1 MALQAGQVAGATGGQ
16 FSLFSFFEDIRTFL
30 FGGISTFPLT
40 IAGTFLLIG
49 LMTANYAFLFFLVG
63 FIIIVPISQ
72 VILNWGFSIILEKIG
87 VSSTLYKIYE
97 HDSCNLVLPF
107 QYFESFSTP
116 RSRPDKLVSVVPG
129 LWTAMII
136 FFFSY
141 LITNGVALYR
151 RDSGNPGEDPNKVGK
166 RKSQAMT
173 SVILTAFLGAIF
185 IIFRY
190 RLTGCD
196 TLLGLAIALG
206 VYGWMGYA
214 WYLALSDVGE
224 DRLSDLFGIANRL
237 LDPTST
243 TNQPV
248 ACVPMPMDGGRIR

>member
-1 MALQAGQVAGATGGQ
+1 MALHSGQVAGATAGQ
-16 FSLFSFFEDIRTFL
+16 FSFFSFFEDIRTFL

-49 LMTANYAFLFFLVG
+49 LMTANYAFLFFLIG
-63 FIIIVPISQ
+63 FLIIVPITQ
-72 VILNWGFSIILEKIG
+72 VLLNWGFGTLFDIIGLPSNI
-87 VSSTLYKIYE
+87 YKVYD
-97 HDSCNLVLPF
+97 HDSCNLILPF
-107 QYFESFSTP
+107 QYFESFSVP
-116 RSRPDKLVSVVPG
+116 RTRSDKLMTAVPG
-129 LWTAMII
+129 LWTSMII

-141 LITNGVALYR
+141 LITNGVALYTR
-151 RDSGNPGEDPNKVGK
+151 ESGNPGADPNKVGK

-173 SVILTAFLGAIF
+173 SIILTAFLGVVF

-206 VYGWMGYA
+206 FYGWLGYS
-214 WYLALSDVGE
+214 WYIALSGIGE

-237 LDPTST
+237 LDPNST
-243 TNQPV
+243 ADQPV
-248 ACVPMPMDGGRIR
+248 ACVPMPKDGGQVR